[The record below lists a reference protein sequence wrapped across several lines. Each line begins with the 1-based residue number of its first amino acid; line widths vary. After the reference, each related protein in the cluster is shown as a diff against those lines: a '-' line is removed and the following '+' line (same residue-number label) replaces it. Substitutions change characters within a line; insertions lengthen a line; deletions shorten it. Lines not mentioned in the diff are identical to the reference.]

1 MKGMGCAISCIL
13 NTKVIFYE
21 DEYGGGGGGTWV
33 VNGPYLTHFMDAPAM
48 LLTPLTLPN
57 PLYLI

>member
-1 MKGMGCAISCIL
+1 MKGMGCVISCIL

-21 DEYGGGGGGTWV
+21 LEGGGGGTWV
-33 VNGPYLTHFMDAPAM
+33 VNGPYLMYFMDAPAM